1 MPKVLL
7 VDTNFSSTP
16 IHDYLLQSG
25 YDVYVCGGN
34 PLDSLAKSCKN
45 YINID
50 YSDTE
55 AMHALVKTMKFD
67 FVVPGCNDR
76 SYRACANLVGD
87 MYFGLDSAETE
98 QIINN
103 KELFRAF
110 ALEHGLSVP
119 RVVASPLTQD
129 IWPLIVKPVDAYSG
143 RGMSIIS
150 TSEQHKLQN
159 AITKAETF
167 SNTNT
172 CIIEEFVQGQLYS
185 HSAFLRN
192 GDFQAEFIVEE
203 HGTAN
208 PFVVDTS
215 WVVHDFPEKM
225 LEKVR
230 ADILRMAKELRLTD
244 GLIHTQFIAND
255 SSFWLIEVTRRC
267 PGDLYS
273 KLIES
278 STGFK
283 YIEAYV
289 APFLN
294 QNFFADKQK
303 HQYVNILRHTIS
315 QSEEKIF
322 NSIQFNTQLRINAYI
337 PLCMPGD
344 RVKASPFGRIGLL
357 FAQVSEQQAFLAL
370 QQKVLSRDIYTLH

>member
-1 MPKVLL
+1 MQKVLL

-16 IHDYLLQSG
+16 IHDYLLQRG
-25 YDVYVCGGN
+25 YEVYVCGGN

-50 YSDTE
+50 YSDTG
-55 AMHALVKTMKFD
+55 AMQALVKTTKFD

-76 SYRACANLVGD
+76 SYRACANLVD
-87 MYFGLDSAETE
+87 EMHFGLDSAKTE

-103 KELFRAF
+103 KALFRAF
-110 ALEHGLSVP
+110 ALQLGLSVP
-119 RVVASPLTQD
+119 LVVTSPLTQD

-150 TSEQHKLQN
+150 ASEQHKLHN
-159 AITKAETF
+159 AITKAQEF

-172 CIIEEFVQGQLYS
+172 CIIEECVKGQLYS
-185 HSAFLRN
+185 HSGFLSN

-225 LEKVR
+225 REKVR
-230 ADILRMAKELRLTD
+230 ADILRMAKELHLTD
-244 GLIHTQFIAND
+244 GLIHTQFIANE

-289 APFLN
+289 KPFLN
-294 QNFFADKQK
+294 QKFSINNQQN
-303 HQYVNILRHTIS
+303 QYAHVLRHTIS
-315 QSEEKIF
+315 QSDEKTF
-322 NSIQFNTQLRINAYI
+322 NSIQFNTQLRINAFI

-357 FAQVSEQQAFLAL
+357 FARASEQQEFLAL
-370 QQKVLSRDIYTLH
+370 KHKTLSRDIYSLH